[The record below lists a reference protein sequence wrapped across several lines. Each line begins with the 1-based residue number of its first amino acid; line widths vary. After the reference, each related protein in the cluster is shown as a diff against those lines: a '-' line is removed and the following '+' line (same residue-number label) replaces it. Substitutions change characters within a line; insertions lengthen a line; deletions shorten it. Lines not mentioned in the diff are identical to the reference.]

1 MQARPMVP
9 VPMEIFRVQA
19 VLSRWKVV
27 LAHLDGTEAFEGSEQ
42 HTQWLLPVEV
52 EQLELDRHPLSLDEG
67 GGPTLGEMVLKRQAR
82 GSEDAVEAAMCRRSD
97 SYGFVAPPVDAGK
110 WKAYA
115 AAECAVAAGQGAST
129 ASEDGIVIAVRADG
143 TVARR
148 GLVAAFFIVLGVL
161 AAAGPAA
168 AYLWLVAATGNGN
181 HAYFL
186 GLAHCLAASVLATK
200 ALAWHVPRRRA
211 LAA

>member
-1 MQARPMVP
+1 M
-9 VPMEIFRVQA
+9 
-19 VLSRWKVV
+19 
-27 LAHLDGTEAFEGSEQ
+27 
-42 HTQWLLPVEV
+42 
-52 EQLELDRHPLSLDEG
+52 
-67 GGPTLGEMVLKRQAR
+67 
-82 GSEDAVEAAMCRRSD
+82 
-97 SYGFVAPPVDAGK
+97 
-110 WKAYA
+110 
-115 AAECAVAAGQGAST
+115 AVAAAALGAGP
-129 ASEDGIVIAVRADG
+129 AAA
-143 TVARR
+143 VARR
-148 GLVAAFFIVLGVL
+148 GLVAARGDAALRADLLLVAAFFVVLGVL

>member
-1 MQARPMVP
+1 M
-9 VPMEIFRVQA
+9 
-19 VLSRWKVV
+19 
-27 LAHLDGTEAFEGSEQ
+27 
-42 HTQWLLPVEV
+42 
-52 EQLELDRHPLSLDEG
+52 
-67 GGPTLGEMVLKRQAR
+67 
-82 GSEDAVEAAMCRRSD
+82 
-97 SYGFVAPPVDAGK
+97 
-110 WKAYA
+110 
-115 AAECAVAAGQGAST
+115 
-129 ASEDGIVIAVRADG
+129 
-143 TVARR
+143 
-148 GLVAAFFIVLGVL
+148 L

>member
-1 MQARPMVP
+1 MKN
-9 VPMEIFRVQA
+9 EISEIDRGIRRRVHFSAVIMLALIAAVFFLIIQPEHTQRVQLVPQRVQPHVKLRCVRA
-19 VLSRWKVV
+19 V
-27 LAHLDGTEAFEGSEQ
+27 Q
-42 HTQWLLPVEV
+42 
-52 EQLELDRHPLSLDEG
+52 
-67 GGPTLGEMVLKRQAR
+67 
-82 GSEDAVEAAMCRRSD
+82 
-97 SYGFVAPPVDAGK
+97 PVDA
-110 WKAYA
+110 
-115 AAECAVAAGQGAST
+115 VGAHD
-129 ASEDGIVIAVRADG
+129 APLVLALRADLL
-143 TVARR
+143 
-148 GLVAAFFIVLGVL
+148 LVAAFFIVLGVL

>member
-1 MQARPMVP
+1 MSFGRFVPLFRAAPRRARAPP
-9 VPMEIFRVQA
+9 PASARLRA
-19 VLSRWKVV
+19 RRARRRPSRSSPACVC
-27 LAHLDGTEAFEGSEQ
+27 
-42 HTQWLLPVEV
+42 
-52 EQLELDRHPLSLDEG
+52 
-67 GGPTLGEMVLKRQAR
+67 GPARRWATARWPSRPRRRRRPAAAAAARLVAAR
-82 GSEDAVEAAMCRRSD
+82 GDAAL
-97 SYGFVAPPVDAGK
+97 
-110 WKAYA
+110 
-115 AAECAVAAGQGAST
+115 
-129 ASEDGIVIAVRADG
+129 RADLL
-143 TVARR
+143 
-148 GLVAAFFIVLGVL
+148 LVAAFFIVLGVL

>member
-1 MQARPMVP
+1 MT
-9 VPMEIFRVQA
+9 
-19 VLSRWKVV
+19 
-27 LAHLDGTEAFEGSEQ
+27 D
-42 HTQWLLPVEV
+42 
-52 EQLELDRHPLSLDEG
+52 
-67 GGPTLGEMVLKRQAR
+67 
-82 GSEDAVEAAMCRRSD
+82 DAVSP
-97 SYGFVAPPVDAGK
+97 VAPTGTADASPDDESK
-110 WKAYA
+110 RLA
-115 AAECAVAAGQGAST
+115 QL
-129 ASEDGIVIAVRADG
+129 RADEEQRRQQHDAQRRR
-143 TVARR
+143 VAGWLRE
-148 GLVAAFFIVLGVL
+148 